1 MPGGHVLGDK
11 SPGDTGKRL
20 TTDFI
25 CVIWKVDSS
34 LNRYR
39 KQKKRDI
46 QDAVGGLIKTPWCL
60 LI

>member
-1 MPGGHVLGDK
+1 MLGDK